1 MKRFFLLAALS
12 CTAAVLA
19 IVSSTSVTADD
30 QAAEPEFKVMKVEI
44 GKDLVDK
51 ITKAAPEKA
60 TVKPKTKRMLLA
72 CTRSVGFQH
81 DTIPICAKMLEIMGN
96 KTGAWETVISNDLKV
111 FEPENLKDFDG
122 VFFCVTTGSIFGDGQ
137 LDKMGKEGERYA
149 RLRKSLLDFVAGG
162 KGVGGN
168 HGATDANYHW
178 PEYGKMMG
186 AYFSEHPY
194 GRIVVK
200 IDDPDSPV
208 NAAFKGKGFPIQ
220 DEMYVFGPK
229 PPLALEQP
237 YSRAKLHVL
246 LSIDVEASKLPNKGP
261 CADQDYAISWIKPYE
276 DGRVFYCS
284 FGHDRQIYT
293 NPMILQ
299 HFQDGVQYLLGDLE
313 ADDLPIAKPK
323 ADAPKE
329 APKSTP
335 LQPGQPGGVSPR
347 NPPAVG
353 KRILA
358 SEFPQT
364 ASRVMFFEARINSKD
379 SSIRARVLTELG
391 YFYWLPDS
399 EYVGFLKRMYKDPD
413 PLVRSSAN
421 KILYDMWVPQDPDVL
436 GLLRVKEAI
445 PALIKLADDPNISV
459 RYTAARALLDCGD
472 RSSAS
477 AIFDEM
483 SATQLALYASGTTTE
498 HEGKL
503 SRRSEVSPY
512 YAACAC
518 RGLIEVGGNDKRK
531 GLKRLIELL
540 GFLERSKDVNDQSN
554 THWVRGTLAAV
565 SGEYFTSSEEAS
577 KWLTQHAETKSA
589 VPTPATPKIVQIN
602 LPNALVDKITKA
614 APEKATAKP
623 AAKRKLLA
631 FTRSVAFRHDSIPV
645 CAKTLEVMGNK
656 TGAWETVITD
666 DLNAFEPE
674 NLKQFDGVFFCVTS
688 GEIFGNGNPDK
699 MMSEEAPKYARLRKS
714 LLDFVASSKGVGGNH
729 SATDTCYTWPEYG
742 QMMGAYFSGHPWGKV
757 VVKIDD
763 PDSPLNAAFNGK
775 GFPISDE
782 MYVFG
787 PRQQTG
793 QPYSREKQHV
803 LLSIDVEAS
812 KLPTKGFRP
821 DQDYAISWIKPYGD
835 GRVFYCSFGHVT
847 DIYTNP
853 TILRHFQDGVQY
865 LLGDLKADDSP
876 SAPPGQDS
884 RTDTL
889 PKK

>member
-1 MKRFFLLAALS
+1 
-12 CTAAVLA
+12 
-19 IVSSTSVTADD
+19 
-30 QAAEPEFKVMKVEI
+30 MKVEI

-60 TVKPKTKRMLLA
+60 TAKPKAKRMLLA
-72 CTRSVGFQH
+72 CTRSVGYQH

-96 KTGAWETVISNDLKV
+96 KTGAWETVISNDLESV
-111 FEPENLKDFDG
+111 RTREPEGFRRRVLLRHDRPDLRRPG
-122 VFFCVTTGSIFGDGQ
+122 REIP
-137 LDKMGKEGERYA
+137 
-149 RLRKSLLDFVAGG
+149 LRKSLLDFVASG

-186 AYFSEHPY
+186 AYFSEHPF

-229 PPLALEQP
+229 PPQIGQP
-237 YSRAKLHVL
+237 YSRDKLHVL

-261 CADQDYAISWIKPYE
+261 RADQDYAISWIKPYE

-293 NPMILQ
+293 DPMIMQ

-313 ADDLPIAKPK
+313 ADDSPSAKPK

-358 SEFPQT
+358 SEFPKT

-483 SATQLALYASGTTTE
+483 SATQLALYASGNTTE
-498 HEGKL
+498 HAGEPG
-503 SRRSEVSPY
+503 RRSEMSPY

-518 RGLIEVGGNDKRK
+518 RGLIEVGGNDKPK

-645 CAKTLEVMGNK
+645 CAKMLEIMGNK
-656 TGAWETVITD
+656 TGAWETTISD
-666 DLNAFEPE
+666 DLDMFEPE
-674 NLKQFDGVFFCVTS
+674 NLKQFDGVFFCVTT
-688 GEIFGNGNPDK
+688 GEIFGDGNPDK
-699 MMSEEAPKYARLRKS
+699 MMSEDAPKYARLRKS
-714 LLDFVASSKGVGGNH
+714 LLNFVASGKGVGGNH

-742 QMMGAYFSGHPWGKV
+742 QMMGAYFTGHPWGKV

-763 PDSPLNAAFNGK
+763 PDSPLNT
-775 GFPISDE
+775 GFGREDFDINTE
-782 MYVFG
+782 MLVFG
-787 PRQQTG
+787 PKPPRALD
-793 QPYSREKQHV
+793 QPYSRAKLHV

-835 GRVFYCSFGHVT
+835 GRVFYCSFGHDR
-847 DIYTNP
+847 DIYTNAQ
-853 TILRHFQDGVQY
+853 ILRHFQDGVQY